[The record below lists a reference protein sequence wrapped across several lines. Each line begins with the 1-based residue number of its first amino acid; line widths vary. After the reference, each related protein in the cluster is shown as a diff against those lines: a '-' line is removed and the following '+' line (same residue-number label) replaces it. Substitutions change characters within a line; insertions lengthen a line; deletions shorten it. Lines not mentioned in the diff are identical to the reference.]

1 MAATATKDTAP
12 ADQPVV
18 PGSLPSPRERRALAS
33 LILGISGLFFS
44 IVAGIPAIILGRQSL
59 AEIKKSSGNLSG
71 EGMAMAGQVLGW
83 ISVALVPFL
92 LMIAIPNFHHSMSE
106 LHWEEGAGV
115 MRSLISAEK
124 TYLSEYPKAGYA
136 PDLATLGPG
145 GVMCESGEI
154 SQQHACMID
163 GKLGCVAG
171 TSGNWCERD
180 QYRYSIV
187 GFTKNALTENYV
199 ITSTP
204 THSSGKQTSYCATSD
219 GVVRFHAGIVTEPI
233 KTVAE
238 CSSWTPL

>member
-1 MAATATKDTAP
+1 
-12 ADQPVV
+12 
-18 PGSLPSPRERRALAS
+18 
-33 LILGISGLFFS
+33 
-44 IVAGIPAIILGRQSL
+44 
-59 AEIKKSSGNLSG
+59 
-71 EGMAMAGQVLGW
+71 MAGQVLGW

-92 LMIAIPNFHHSMSE
+92 LMIAIPNLHHSQSE
-106 LHWEEGAGV
+106 VHWQEGPGWV
-115 MRSLISAEK
+115 RTLISAEN

-154 SQQHACMID
+154 TQQHACMID
-163 GKLGCVAG
+163 GQLGCVAG
-171 TSGNWCERD
+171 TSGKWCEKD

-204 THSSGKQTSYCATSD
+204 TPSSGKQTSYCGTSE